1 MGYSTK
7 NISEWK
13 KVSIENIEEWN
24 NELVMM
30 FALTLMLKKGSCI
43 LNGEKINLDNQ
54 VYSNGVVNR
63 KILKDKLANIFN
75 KEKEITLNF
84 LDEINNDNEFVFNLK
99 VGDYFTRSLGEE
111 KSVQFWKEEDFLKRH
126 IITNDKCILIDD
138 R

>member
-63 KILKDKLANIFN
+63 KILKDKLVNIFN
-75 KEKEITLNF
+75 KEKE
-84 LDEINNDNEFVFNLK
+84 K
-99 VGDYFTRSLGEE
+99 
-111 KSVQFWKEEDFLKRH
+111 H
-126 IITNDKCILIDD
+126 
-138 R
+138 